1 MKKLLVAVL
10 AGLIATSAVAAEKKA
25 EPAKKE
31 AKADAKKKK

>member
-1 MKKLLVAVL
+1 MKKLLVAVF

>member
-1 MKKLLVAVL
+1 MKKLFAALV
-10 AGLIATSAVAAEKKA
+10 AGLIATSAVAADKKA